1 MKRILGLI
9 TIVIFTALTTEA
21 QTLKFGHINSDE
33 LIQAMPEFD
42 SANVKLENLQKEL
55 MNNLEL
61 MSVELNNKSE
71 AYNKES
77 KNLTDLVRQTKE
89 QELADLTRRIQEFQ
103 TNAQARFQ
111 NTQVELLQP
120 IYAKV
125 DKALKDLGKENGFV
139 YIFDIA
145 KGGLVFYDETKS
157 TDVMSLAKAKLGLK

>member
-1 MKRILGLI
+1 MKRILGLFSI
-9 TIVIFTALTTEA
+9 IILAAFTAEA

-55 MNNLEL
+55 MNTLEL

-71 AYNKES
+71 TYNKES
-77 KNLTDLVRQTKE
+77 KNYTDLVRQTKE
-89 QELADLTRRIQEFQ
+89 QELVDLNRRIQDFQ
-103 TNAQARFQ
+103 TNAQSQFQ
-111 NTQVELLQP
+111 NRQIELLQP

-157 TDVMSLAKAKLGLK
+157 TNVMPLARAKLGLK